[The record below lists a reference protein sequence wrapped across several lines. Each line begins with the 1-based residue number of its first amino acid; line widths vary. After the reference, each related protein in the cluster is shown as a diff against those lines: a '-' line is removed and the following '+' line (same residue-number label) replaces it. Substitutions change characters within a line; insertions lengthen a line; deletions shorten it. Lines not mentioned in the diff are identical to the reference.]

1 MDVMP
6 VAEAR
11 AGLSRMLADFRR
23 DSELEVVI
31 GSHRRPEAVVMPFGR
46 YRRLVDQP
54 KRSTVG
60 LRRLRELRPVIVRL
74 AEASGLSEVR
84 VFGSIARGE
93 ENPDSDVDLL
103 VTPRDGA
110 TLFDLAQ
117 FELDLELILEVPVS
131 VVSARALDAERDAR
145 MLRDAVRL

>member
-23 DSELEVVI
+23 DGDLEVVI
-31 GSHRRPEAVVMPFGR
+31 GSHRRPEAVVMPFAR
-46 YRRLVDQP
+46 YRRLADQP
-54 KRSTVG
+54 KRPTVG

-74 AEASGLSEVR
+74 AEASGLSDVR
-84 VFGSIARGE
+84 VFGSVARGD
-93 ENPDSDVDLL
+93 ENSGSDVDLL

-110 TLFDLAQ
+110 TLFDVAQ

-131 VVSARALDAERDAR
+131 VVSLCALDAERDAR
-145 MLRDAVRL
+145 MLHDAVPL